1 MGNILVK
8 IHSGRAYI
16 KIVNTQDTE
25 SQDKRIVALKV
36 ELKELDKI
44 TTNRL
49 ENSSSCDKDI

>member
-16 KIVNTQDTE
+16 KIVNTQDT
-25 SQDKRIVALKV
+25 DKRIVAPKV
-36 ELKELDKI
+36 KLKELDKI

-49 ENSSSCDKDI
+49 ENSSSCNKDI